1 VYGPAVGTV
10 VVDTADAGNVV
21 GFSWLVPPYRWLFDA
36 RAVED
41 TGTVAFDGRCLRS
54 KCEQDPRL
62 GYELMKLVTQVMFGR
77 LVAARVGLLDLYGT
91 GGTTAT
97 GNTDA
102 APR

>member
-1 VYGPAVGTV
+1 MYGPAVGTV